1 MKLNAP
7 LMGGRIVIRN
17 YEATDLDFLAEM
29 WFDPENGKYMSDP
42 TREYIDEAYQSILNT
57 LQDSTDGY
65 YLVVLLA
72 ETGERIGSAGIFP
85 VDRNDYDIGYCVHKD
100 RQRQGF
106 GTEIVSLLLDWLSHA
121 GTETVRAEVAVDNLP
136 SNRLLQRFGF
146 NVEKSSEFKKYNMD
160 IRFSSYV
167 YAKRLAD

>member
-7 LMGGRIVIRN
+7 LI
-17 YEATDLDFLAEM
+17 
-29 WFDPENGKYMSDP
+29 
-42 TREYIDEAYQSILNT
+42 
-57 LQDSTDGY
+57 
-65 YLVVLLA
+65 
-72 ETGERIGSAGIFP
+72 GECIGSAGIFP
-85 VDRNDYDIGYCVHKD
+85 VDGNDYDIGYCVHKD

-121 GTETVRAEVAVDNLP
+121 GAETVRAEVAVDNLP

-146 NVEKSSEFKKYNMD
+146 NVKKSSEFKKYNMD